1 MDIFEVLITNITEI
15 SDSEKDYL
23 VYEDDDLLPHRTE
36 TLRLDGT
43 SIEVYD
49 TYTIEESGRVAT
61 YTDAEIDYTEAIFVD
76 EDSNGVIDYVAYDV
90 NHDGI
95 LEEGEEFL
103 IEEGELYQ
111 SDLDDLYMNHDLDGY
126 DDIADIDIF

>member
-1 MDIFEVLITNITEI
+1 MDN
-15 SDSEKDYL
+15 EKDYL
-23 VYEDDDLLPHRTE
+23 ELEDDDLLPHRTE

-49 TYTIEESGRVAT
+49 TYTIEECGRVAT

>member
-1 MDIFEVLITNITEI
+1 M
-15 SDSEKDYL
+15 DSEKDYL
-23 VYEDDDLLPHRTE
+23 ENDEIEDGEVLPYRTE
-36 TLRLDGT
+36 TLRIDGT
-43 SIEVYD
+43 HIEVGDSYMV
-49 TYTIEESGRVAT
+49 EEGGKITT

-76 EDSNGVIDYVAYDV
+76 EDSDGEIDYVAYDV

-111 SDLDDLYMNHDLDGY
+111 SDLDEIYLNQELGINE
-126 DDIADIDIF
+126 DIDMADADIF